1 MRKRLRYYFFEKV
14 YFIRKKLVILQ
25 TEKVMNS

>member
-14 YFIRKKLVILQ
+14 YFIVKKLVILQ
-25 TEKVMNS
+25 TEKVINS